1 MIRANDRV
9 SQVLARDATLID
21 VFIGL
26 SPAFE
31 RLRAPGVRKV
41 MTRLVTVEQAARM
54 GGVELELL
62 LSRLNAHLADAAQ
75 AQLPRIDQPT
85 ASSAPEPEPP
95 LSNMPRALAAI
106 KDSDIVVVDVRDEL
120 RAGRE
125 PFSQIMGSLRIR
137 PEHGALCVRAIFEPV
152 PLYAVMQRQHLAH
165 WTERLADDDWKV
177 WFYPETAEQ
186 LEPAVQSAAAEESVS
201 DLEANVIVLDVR
213 GLEPPVPMMRTLE
226 ALEQLPQGA
235 TLVQLNVRVPQFLLP
250 LLEQRGFSY
259 EIREQD
265 EDLVRLFIRH
275 TN

>member
-186 LEPAVQSAAAEESVS
+186 PEPAVQSAAAEESVS

>member
-1 MIRANDRV
+1 VIRANDRV